1 MYIRNIILFVLTA
14 SMPWSLH
21 AARSVSE
28 EVPPSFSDFL
38 LLGKVVEGGIEFTL
52 TGNALV
58 TGRQGGELT
67 LVSGQVAVTSIQD
80 KARYKLDLR
89 DNAYVLNFGTRG
101 QFPVTFKFKA
111 RVDEDQG
118 WKSVNFQLVDC
129 PLRKVQIT
137 GLPADLNLDILGA
150 SSPVHEAT
158 GYS

>member
-67 LVSGQVAVTSIQD
+67 LVSGQVAVTSIQ
-80 KARYKLDLR
+80 AVSYTHL
-89 DNAYVLNFGTRG
+89 T
-101 QFPVTFKFKA
+101 
-111 RVDEDQG
+111 
-118 WKSVNFQLVDC
+118 
-129 PLRKVQIT
+129 
-137 GLPADLNLDILGA
+137 LPT
-150 SSPVHEAT
+150 S
-158 GYS
+158 